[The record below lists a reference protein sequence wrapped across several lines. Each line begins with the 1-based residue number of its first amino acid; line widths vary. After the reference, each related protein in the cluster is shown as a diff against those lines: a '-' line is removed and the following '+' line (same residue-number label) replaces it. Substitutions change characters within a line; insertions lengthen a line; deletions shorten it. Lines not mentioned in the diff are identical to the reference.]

1 MTRKKLL
8 TRSILLS
15 GVMKNVRKSKNSMPF
30 IWKRPELAVK
40 RSILQEMGVRLLS
53 REDAKTEGLVVI
65 RGSRPVV
72 HVIDNNRT
80 FVEDLFVL
88 GAQTKPRTR
97 SAGDG
102 SIGVQQDLFSR
113 EPR

>member
-15 GVMKNVRKSKNSMPF
+15 GLMKSVRKSKNSMPF
-30 IWKRPELAVK
+30 VWKRPELAVK
-40 RSILQEMGVRLLS
+40 RAILQEMGVRLLS
-53 REDAKTEGLVVI
+53 REDAKTEGLVII
-65 RGSRPVV
+65 RGSWPVV
-72 HVIDNNRT
+72 RVIDNDRA
-80 FVEDLFVL
+80 FIDDLFVS
-88 GAQTKPRTR
+88 GVQTKSRAR

-113 EPR
+113 EES

>member
-15 GVMKNVRKSKNSMPF
+15 GLSNSIRKSKNSTPF
-30 IWKRPELAVK
+30 AWQRQELAIKRP
-40 RSILQEMGVRLLS
+40 ILQEMGVRLLS
-53 REDAKTEGLVVI
+53 KEEAKMEGLVVI
-65 RGSRPVV
+65 RGSRPAVR
-72 HVIDNNRT
+72 VIDRYRAV
-80 FVEDLFVL
+80 VEDLFVL

>member
-15 GVMKNVRKSKNSMPF
+15 GVMKTVRKSKDSWPF
-30 IWKRPELAVK
+30 VWWRPELAIK

-53 REDAKTEGLVVI
+53 KEEAKMEGLVVI
-65 RGSRPVV
+65 RGSWPVV
-72 HVIDNNRT
+72 RVIDNDRA
-80 FVEDLFVL
+80 FVEELFVL
-88 GAQTKPRTR
+88 GAQTKPRAR

-113 EPR
+113 ESR